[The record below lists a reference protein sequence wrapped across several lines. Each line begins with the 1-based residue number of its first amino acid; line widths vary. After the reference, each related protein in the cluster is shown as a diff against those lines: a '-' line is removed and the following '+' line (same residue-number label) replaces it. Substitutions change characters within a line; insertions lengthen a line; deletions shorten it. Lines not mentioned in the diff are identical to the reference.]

1 MRNSKTAR
9 RLLVLGIAALA
20 GACGGSSGG
29 PPAGGSDQAGA
40 SASAA
45 AGENVLVTVYKSP
58 TCGCCTKWVDHIR
71 EAGFRVEVRDTPNVQ
86 PVKTEHGLPGHL
98 ASCHTALVGGY
109 VVEGHVPADVIRR
122 LLRERP
128 EVAGVA
134 VPGMPMGSPGMEGP
148 YTDPYQVIAFGK
160 DGGTSVYESR

>member
-1 MRNSKTAR
+1 MRISKTAR

-29 PPAGGSDQAGA
+29 EPGGGSGQASAG
-40 SASAA
+40 ASAA
-45 AGENVLVTVYKSP
+45 AGENVLITVYKSP

-71 EAGFRVEVRDTPNVQ
+71 DAGFRVEVRDTSNVQ

-98 ASCHTALVGGY
+98 ASCHTALVDGY

-128 EVAGVA
+128 EVAGIA
-134 VPGMPMGSPGMEGP
+134 VPGMPMGSPGMEGS
-148 YTDPYQVIAFGK
+148 YKDPYQVIAFGK

>member
-1 MRNSKTAR
+1 MRISKTAR
-9 RLLVLGIAALA
+9 RVLVLGIAALA

-29 PPAGGSDQAGA
+29 EPGGGSGQASAG
-40 SASAA
+40 ASAA
-45 AGENVLVTVYKSP
+45 AGENVLITVYKSP

-71 EAGFRVEVRDTPNVQ
+71 DAGFRVEVRDTSNVQ

-98 ASCHTALVGGY
+98 ASCHTALVDGY

-128 EVAGVA
+128 EVAGIA
-134 VPGMPMGSPGMEGP
+134 VPGMPMGSPGMEGS
-148 YTDPYQVIAFGK
+148 YKDPYQVIAFGK